1 MAAVEEGSLHHARK
15 KVVMKVSGWFFLGF
29 FGMVLVSLFF
39 GGCGAQADFT
49 VASVEAEPLVP
60 HARHSLRVSPHVS
73 AAGDMRLAVAVTGQR
88 VTLGIYDIRNM
99 AARDDA
105 LRSFTIKSVNGTHA
119 FARIGYAW
127 KETPDDIVDLTAP
140 DASGSVTFLLVAS
153 RARLPSG
160 SLRPLRVV
168 GEIAEINDLVSRSHS
183 GDMVSATLVSLV
195 GMNDVSA
202 TLDLPFPGPSYIL
215 RRSQPFIVASALAD
229 TALRTDK
236 LNILSWSVRADP
248 AGDVS
253 VKQFGLHME
262 LRNVEVC
269 EFQLRR
275 NTRLMEAND
284 ISMRNLSTGAAAFD
298 KGCLRSSGD
307 LAVTFAKEEVIR
319 SGTDTMFTL
328 RARIARIGAGSSILS
343 RFLRNDESR
352 TTVIACVTGQAPL
365 RLGSADSGIPAVLW
379 SDFSA
384 KPHSDAPC
392 HSSKDWIGDA
402 LLADLSVSQLL
413 K

>member
-1 MAAVEEGSLHHARK
+1 MR
-15 KVVMKVSGWFFLGF
+15 SGIWFLFGF
-29 FGMVLVSLFF
+29 YLMVLVSFLV

-49 VASVEAEPLVP
+49 VDSIEAEPLVP
-60 HARHSLRVSPHVS
+60 HARHPLRVSSHASSV
-73 AAGDMRLAVAVTGQR
+73 GDSRILVAVAGQL
-88 VTLGIYDIRNM
+88 VTLGVYDIRNT

-105 LRSFTIKSVNGTHA
+105 VRSFAVKSANEKLA

-127 KETPDDIVDLTAP
+127 GETPNDVVDLMIP
-140 DASGSVTFLLVAS
+140 DVRGSVTFVPAAS

-160 SLRPLRVV
+160 SVRTLRIV
-168 GEIAEINDLVSRSHS
+168 GVTADIGALTADVKS
-183 GDMVSATLVSLV
+183 GDVASVALFSLV
-195 GMNDVSA
+195 GMDNVSA
-202 TLDLPFPGPSYIL
+202 VIDVPLIVPSYVV
-215 RRSQPFIVASALAD
+215 RRSQPLIVASPLAD
-229 TALRTDK
+229 AVLRTDK
-236 LNILSWSVRADP
+236 LNLLSWVVRADP

-253 VKQFGLHME
+253 VKQFGLRME
-262 LRNVEVC
+262 LTHVDIC

-275 NTRLMEAND
+275 NTRLVASNE
-284 ISMRNLSTGAAAFD
+284 ISVRHFSVSTAVLD
-298 KGCLRSSGD
+298 KGCLHSSAD

-319 SGTDTMFTL
+319 AGTETVFTL
-328 RARIARIGAGSSILS
+328 RGRIAHIGAGASVTS
-343 RFLRNDESR
+343 RFLRIGDSR
-352 TTVIACVTGQAPL
+352 TTDIACVAGQAL

-379 SDFSA
+379 SDLSA